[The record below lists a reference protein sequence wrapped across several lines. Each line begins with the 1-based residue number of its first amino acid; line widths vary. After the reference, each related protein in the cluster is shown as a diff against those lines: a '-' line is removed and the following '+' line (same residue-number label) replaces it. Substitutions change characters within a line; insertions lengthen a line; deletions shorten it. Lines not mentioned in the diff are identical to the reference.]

1 MVEKQSIVWD
11 ISPMITVK
19 ADDRRR
25 VQIPGIKAGQVFSL
39 EDEGGRVVLTPLK
52 KVEARTVML
61 KLVKRK
67 GRLVADTTGLTI
79 DPKGIGQAI
88 KEDREELVER
98 GIRP

>member
-1 MVEKQSIVWD
+1 
-11 ISPMITVK
+11 MITVK

-39 EDEGGRVVLTPLK
+39 EDEDGKVVLTPLK
-52 KVEARTVML
+52 KAEPRTVML

-67 GRLVADTTGLTI
+67 GRLVGDTTGLTI
-79 DPKGIGQAI
+79 DPKSVAQAVR
-88 KEDREELVER
+88 EDRDALAER